1 MSKPVTITVPSWLP
15 DLVRQHGITEK
26 EAAEMLKWAF
36 DQVHIAAA
44 IYAVAR
50 PPRLG

>member
-1 MSKPVTITVPSWLP
+1 MNKGVTINIPPWLP
-15 DLVRQHGITEK
+15 DLVRRNGITEK

-44 IYAVAR
+44 VYAVASR
-50 PPRLG
+50 QH